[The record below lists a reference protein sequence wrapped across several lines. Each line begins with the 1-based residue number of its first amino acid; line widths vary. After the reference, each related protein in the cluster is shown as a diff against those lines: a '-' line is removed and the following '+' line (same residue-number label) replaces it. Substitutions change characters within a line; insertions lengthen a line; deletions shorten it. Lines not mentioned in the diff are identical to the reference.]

1 MDKAVLKY
9 CKRRG
14 TNLAM
19 VWLDYQK
26 AYDMITHSWISECLE
41 VLGVAENT
49 KNFLVN
55 SINKW
60 KLELVSNGLSLGNV
74 EIWRVSF
81 QGDSLPTLLFVLC
94 MVPLSLILR
103 KVKFH
108 YEFGDK
114 KTRINHL
121 LFMDD
126 LKLFAKSNNQIDSLV
141 NTTYTFSEN
150 IGMEFGIKKCR
161 VLVLKRKKSDKV
173 NSRGLNLPN
182 GKLMKT
188 IDEEGYQCLGILKYD
203 QVKEKEM
210 KMEFVRECKT
220 GLRLILI
227 SKLNETKAIKSWAV
241 AIIRYGAGAL
251 EWKFDELKES
261 DRKTWKLL
269 TMHKGLHPKNDV
281 DKRYVSR
288 KKWGRGL
295 VSCESAIR
303 SEENNI

>member
-188 IDEEGYQCLGILKYD
+188 IDEEGYQYLGILKYD

-227 SKLNETKAIKSWAV
+227 SKLNETKAIKS
-241 AIIRYGAGAL
+241 
-251 EWKFDELKES
+251 
-261 DRKTWKLL
+261 
-269 TMHKGLHPKNDV
+269 
-281 DKRYVSR
+281 
-288 KKWGRGL
+288 
-295 VSCESAIR
+295 
-303 SEENNI
+303 